1 RPSSFGTSLPF
12 WECKGN
18 SFILICKSFF
28 NFFSEALSS
37 TTPSKNQDLL
47 QNVKIL
53 LLFPLPLM
61 PYWQKGFKG
70 KNINQIFNRHHK
82 RKF

>member
-47 QNVKIL
+47 QHVKIP
-53 LLFPLPLM
+53 LLFLSPTAIGVA
-61 PYWQKGFKG
+61 KVEEAFGAASAD
-70 KNINQIFNRHHK
+70 
-82 RKF
+82 